1 MLKTSLTDEEMR
13 NKEEQKG
20 NTQIIKLLNLRRAL
34 ATDFT
39 KK

>member
-34 ATDFT
+34 STDFT